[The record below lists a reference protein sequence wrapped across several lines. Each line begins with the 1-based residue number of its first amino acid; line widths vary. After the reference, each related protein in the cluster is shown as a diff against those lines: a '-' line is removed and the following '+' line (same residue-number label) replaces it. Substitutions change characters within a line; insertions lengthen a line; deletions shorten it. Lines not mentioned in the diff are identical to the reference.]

1 VKCVLAESN
10 AFNGSEKCEVLLKR
24 SSVKIFVCANI
35 VVFVNLGT
43 LLYLHLVSIM
53 DHFVI

>member
-24 SSVKIFVCANI
+24 SSVKIFGCANN